1 MLGVEG
7 QWVWALNESLV
18 VSVKPVTDEGIV
30 SPACSSKVEKVW
42 LYLII
47 CICF

>member
-30 SPACSSKVEKVW
+30 SPACKVEKVW